1 MNFAQ
6 FIVKFL
12 YTREIEFSHINH
24 FNCIPVVEFLE
35 PSFVSSHE

>member
-1 MNFAQ
+1 MLYVNFAQ

-24 FNCIPVVEFLE
+24 FNCIPVVLV
-35 PSFVSSHE
+35 FVA